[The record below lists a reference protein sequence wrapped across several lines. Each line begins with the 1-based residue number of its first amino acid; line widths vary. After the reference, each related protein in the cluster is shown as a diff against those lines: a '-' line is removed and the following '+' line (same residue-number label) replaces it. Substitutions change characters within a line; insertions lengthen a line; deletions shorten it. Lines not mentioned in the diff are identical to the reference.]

1 MAVPE
6 RTEGGRPPARVGIV
20 GAGQLARMCCEAASA
35 LGIDTIVLATS
46 QDDAAVATAGEVV
59 LGSPTDPTALHEL
72 AARCDVVTFD
82 HELVDLDAIRALEAA
97 GSTIR
102 PSSRA
107 LESAVDKSVQ
117 RRRFASAGIAVPEFI
132 VLDSD
137 RDTDLAALRVLAD
150 RLGRVPVVK
159 VARGGYD
166 GRGVVI
172 AARLDE
178 ATAAVAAWRESGA
191 VVVAEA
197 PVDFRTELAAIV
209 VRRPGGD
216 AVAYRAVQTT
226 QFEGVCRE
234 ILVPGGLDNATSVA
248 AGALAER
255 AAELVGAV
263 GVMAVELFATDAG
276 LVVNE
281 VALRPHNSGH
291 WTIEGATTSQFENH
305 LRAVLDLPL
314 GATALTARAVATVNV
329 VGAPSGFLDD
339 ASLALAL
346 SEPRARL
353 HLYGK
358 APRPGRKLG
367 HVTVLG
373 DEADEALA
381 TAWRAAAALGT
392 PVPAAA
398 GAGAAR

>member
-6 RTEGGRPPARVGIV
+6 RTEGGRPLPRVGFV

-35 LGIDTIVLATS
+35 LGIDTIVLAS
-46 QDDAAVATAGEVV
+46 SPDDAAVSAASEVV
-59 LGSPTDPTALHEL
+59 LGSPTDPTSLHEL
-72 AARCDVVTFD
+72 AARSDVVTFD
-82 HELVDLDAIRALEAA
+82 HELVDLDAV
-97 GSTIR
+97 
-102 PSSRA
+102 RA
-107 LESAVDKSVQ
+107 LESAGRCVRPSSAALEAAVDKALQ
-117 RRRFASAGIAVPEFI
+117 RRRFAAAGLAVPEFVI
-132 VLDSD
+132 LDSD
-137 RDTDLAALRVLAD
+137 RDSDLAALRSFAE
-150 RLGRVPVVK
+150 RLDRVPVVK

-172 AARLDE
+172 ASRLDE
-178 ATAAVAAWRESGA
+178 AAGAVAAWRESGA

-197 PVDFRTELAAIV
+197 PIEFRTELAALV
-209 VRRPGGD
+209 VRRAGGD
-216 AVAYRAVQTT
+216 TVAYRAVQTT
-226 QFEGVCRE
+226 QVDGVCRE
-234 ILVPGGLDNATSVA
+234 VLVPGGLSDATSKE
-248 AGALAER
+248 AGALAAR
-255 AAELVGAV
+255 AAELVGSV
-263 GVMAVELFATDAG
+263 GVMAVELFETDTG
-276 LVVNE
+276 LLVNE

-314 GATALTARAVATVNV
+314 GATALTAPAVATVNV
-329 VGAPSGFLDD
+329 FGGASGNLDD

-346 SEPRARL
+346 SEPRAKL

-373 DEADEALA
+373 DDADEAA
-381 TAWRAAAALGT
+381 RVAWRAAAALGT

-398 GAGAAR
+398 GATR

>member
-1 MAVPE
+1 
-6 RTEGGRPPARVGIV
+6 
-20 GAGQLARMCCEAASA
+20 MCCEAASA
-35 LGIDTIVLATS
+35 LGIDTIVLAS
-46 QDDAAVATAGEVV
+46 SPDDAAVSVASEVV

-72 AARCDVVTFD
+72 AARSDVVTFD
-82 HELVDLDAIRALEAA
+82 HELVDLDAV
-97 GSTIR
+97 
-102 PSSRA
+102 RA
-107 LESAVDKSVQ
+107 LESAGRCVHPSSAALEAAVDKALQ
-117 RRRFASAGIAVPEFI
+117 RRRFAAAGLAVPEFI
-132 VLDSD
+132 ILDSD
-137 RDTDLAALRVLAD
+137 RDSDLAALRAFAE
-150 RLGRVPVVK
+150 RLDRVPVVK
-159 VARGGYD
+159 AARGGYD

-172 AARLDE
+172 ASRLDQ
-178 ATAAVAAWRESGA
+178 AAGAVAAWRESGA

-197 PVDFRTELAAIV
+197 PIEFLTELAALV
-209 VRRPGGD
+209 VRRAGGD
-216 AVAYRAVQTT
+216 TVAYRAVQTT
-226 QFEGVCRE
+226 QVDGVCRE
-234 ILVPGGLDNATSVA
+234 VLVPGGLSEATSKE
-248 AGALAER
+248 AGALAAR

-263 GVMAVELFATDAG
+263 GVMAVELFETDTG
-276 LVVNE
+276 LLVNE

-329 VGAPSGFLDD
+329 FGGASGILDD

-373 DEADEALA
+373 DDADEAA
-381 TAWRAAAALGT
+381 RVAWRAAAALGT

-398 GAGAAR
+398 GATR

>member
-1 MAVPE
+1 
-6 RTEGGRPPARVGIV
+6 
-20 GAGQLARMCCEAASA
+20 MCCEAASA
-35 LGIDTIVLATS
+35 LGIDSVVLATS
-46 QDDAAVATAGEVV
+46 RDDAAVAVAGEVV
-59 LGSPTDPTALHEL
+59 LGSPHDAASLHEL
-72 AARCDVVTFD
+72 AAHCDVVTFD
-82 HELVDLDAIRALEAA
+82 HELVDLDMIRALEAT
-97 GSTIR
+97 GRPVR
-102 PSSRA
+102 PSSAA
-107 LESAVDKSVQ
+107 LEAAVDKSFQ

-137 RDTDLAALRVLAD
+137 RDTDLAALHTLAD

-172 AARLDE
+172 ASRLDE
-178 ATAAVAAWRESGA
+178 AAAAVAAWRESGA

-197 PVDFRTELAAIV
+197 PVDFRTELAVLVA
-209 VRRPGGD
+209 RRPGGD
-216 AVAYRAVQTT
+216 AVTYRAVQTT
-226 QFEGVCRE
+226 QVDGVCRE
-234 ILVPGGLDNATSVA
+234 ILVPGGLDDATSIG
-248 AGALAER
+248 AGALAQR
-255 AAELVGAV
+255 VAELVGAV
-263 GVMAVELFATDAG
+263 GVMAVELFSTDEG

-329 VGAPSGFLDD
+329 VGGPSGVLDG

-346 SEPRARL
+346 CEPRARL

-373 DEADEALA
+373 DDANEALEI
-381 TAWRAAAALGT
+381 AWRAAAALGT
-392 PVPAAA
+392 PVPATA
-398 GAGAAR
+398 GATR

>member
-1 MAVPE
+1 MAEPE
-6 RTEGGRPPARVGIV
+6 RTEGGRPLPRVGFV

-35 LGIDTIVLATS
+35 LGVSTVVLAAS
-46 QDDAAVATAGEVV
+46 RDDAAVAVAGEVV
-59 LGSPTDPTALHEL
+59 LGQPTDRGALFEL
-72 AARCDVVTFD
+72 ASRCDVVTFD
-82 HELVDLDAIRALEAA
+82 HELVDLELLGALEATGRPVRPSSAALEAA
-97 GSTIR
+97 
-102 PSSRA
+102 
-107 LESAVDKSVQ
+107 VDKAFQ
-117 RRRFASAGIAVPEFI
+117 RRRFASAGLCVPEFV

-137 RDTDLAALRVLAD
+137 RDADLAALRGLAE

-172 AARLDE
+172 ASTPEEAAR
-178 ATAAVAAWRESGA
+178 ATVAWRESGA

-197 PVDFRTELAAIV
+197 PVDFRCELAALV
-209 VRRPGGD
+209 VRRAGGES
-216 AVAYRAVQTT
+216 VAYRAVQTS
-226 QFEGVCRE
+226 QVDGVCRE
-234 ILVPGGLDNATSVA
+234 IQVPGGIDDETSRA
-248 AGALAER
+248 ASELALR

-263 GVMAVELFATDAG
+263 GVMAVELFATADG

-291 WTIEGATTSQFENH
+291 WTIEGSTTSQFENH

-314 GATALTARAVATVNV
+314 GATALTARAISTVNV
-329 VGAPSGFLDD
+329 FGGASGILDD
-339 ASLALAL
+339 DALAVAMR
-346 SEPRARL
+346 EPTAKL

-358 APRPGRKLG
+358 RPRPGRKLG

-373 DEADEALA
+373 DDADLVSR

-392 PVPAAA
+392 PVAATT
-398 GAGAAR
+398 GARP

>member
-1 MAVPE
+1 MP
-6 RTEGGRPPARVGIV
+6 RVGFV

-35 LGIDTIVLATS
+35 LGVDTVVLATS
-46 QDDAAVATAGEVV
+46 RDDAAVAVASDVV
-59 LGSPTDPTALHEL
+59 IGGPTDDGALREL

-82 HELVDLDAIRALEAA
+82 HELVDLDVIRGLEATGLAVRPSSAALEAA
-97 GSTIR
+97 
-102 PSSRA
+102 
-107 LESAVDKSVQ
+107 VDKSFQ
-117 RRRFASAGIAVPEFI
+117 RRRLAAAGFAVPEFV
-132 VLDSD
+132 VLDGD
-137 RDTDLAALRVLAD
+137 HDADVAALRALAD

-178 ATAAVAAWRESGA
+178 AAAAVASWRESGA

-197 PVDFRTELAAIV
+197 PVDFHTELAALV
-209 VRRPGGD
+209 VRRQGGD
-216 AVAYRAVQTT
+216 TVAYRAVQTT
-226 QFEGVCRE
+226 QVDGVCRE
-234 ILVPGGLDNATSVA
+234 IQVPGGIDDVTSTE
-248 AGALAER
+248 AGALAMR
-255 AAELVGAV
+255 AAELLGVV
-263 GVMAVELFATDAG
+263 GVMAIELFATDAG

-314 GATALTARAVATVNV
+314 GATALTAPAVATVNV
-329 VGAPSGFLDD
+329 FGGSSHGLDG

-358 APRPGRKLG
+358 SSRPGRKLG

-373 DEADEALA
+373 DDADEAWKI
-381 TAWRAAAALGT
+381 AWRAAAALGT

-398 GAGAAR
+398 GAT